1 MNHNEKYIKDI
12 RFIEKTQKL
21 LSRNIEFTAHFF
33 AFAACAVT
41 HVMYL
46 VLFAMSGVKFMV
58 CFNVFSVLF
67 YIACVLLAM
76 KVKDK
81 TILIYLSLIEIVAHA
96 AAATMC
102 VGLGPNFCMFMLMII
117 PLAFLMPH
125 KNTNAPFVVLFLS
138 LPIYGTLNF
147 YYNDSHN
154 VPYSLEG
161 TPYQLIFYVIN
172 IIVGAAVLIYVA
184 VIYTYIHR
192 YKECQLR
199 VQTEQ
204 LRIMA
209 TTDPLTKLSNRRAI
223 NMKMSELFSRS
234 DMTKYVIGICDIDD
248 FKVVNDTYGHDMGDE
263 VLAQV
268 AGIISDGLP
277 DNACASRWGGEEF
290 LFIIPDAGLEEGRV
304 NSDAIIDTLR
314 KKEFKLGDRS
324 FFVTMTIGI
333 CEGKPD
339 DNVEKVIKVA
349 DDRLY
354 KGKHNGKNHTQYGD

>member
-1 MNHNEKYIKDI
+1 MNQNEQYIKDI

-21 LSRNIEFTAHFF
+21 LSRDIEFTAYFL
-33 AFAACAVT
+33 AFAACGLA

-46 VLFAMSGVKFMV
+46 VLFAMAGVKFMV
-58 CFNVFSVLF
+58 CFNIFSVLF
-67 YIACVLLAM
+67 YIAVVLLAK

-81 TILIYLSLIEIVAHA
+81 TILVYLSLIEIVVHA

-125 KNTNAPFVVLFLS
+125 KNANAPFVVLFVS

-147 YYNDSHN
+147 IYNDSHN

-172 IIVGAAVLIYVA
+172 IIVGAAVLVYVA
-184 VIYTYIHR
+184 VIYSYIHR
-192 YKECQLR
+192 YKECQFR

-204 LRIMA
+204 LRVMA
-209 TTDPLTKLSNRRAI
+209 TTDPLTKLNNRRAI
-223 NMKMSELFSRS
+223 NMKMDEICRRS
-234 DMTKYVIGICDIDD
+234 DLTKYVIGLCDVDD

-263 VLAQV
+263 VLAEV
-268 AGIISDGLP
+268 ARIISTNLP
-277 DNACASRWGGEEF
+277 DNAYASRWGGEEF
-290 LFIIPDAGLEEGRV
+290 LFIIPEKGLEEGRV
-304 NSDAIIDTLR
+304 NSDAIIESLR
-314 KKEFKLGDRS
+314 KREFKFGDKS

-333 CEGKPD
+333 CEGKPS
-339 DNVEKVIKVA
+339 DNIEKVIKVA

-354 KGKHNGKNHTQYGD
+354 KGKLSGKNHTQYGD